1 MIIILVKYM
10 TYLSHD
16 DEPNIELAADRAI
29 ENDPEARYLIP
40 CVPPGKNDAI

>member
-1 MIIILVKYM
+1 MNG
-10 TYLSHD
+10 SEPDDHD

-29 ENDPEARYLIP
+29 ENDPEARYVIP